1 MQQPQAYRYAIFI
14 DPTLLA
20 GLNSCSAYCT
30 YQEYRFSIVHTT
42 LSMCSP
48 NEPLSM
54 FSIADVDD
62 DKACDSEERGEN
74 YEQGMLVF

>member
-1 MQQPQAYRYAIFI
+1 M
-14 DPTLLA
+14 
-20 GLNSCSAYCT
+20 
-30 YQEYRFSIVHTT
+30 HTT